1 MYIPRQYDDIPLS
14 IYHCYQVLLRLSDN
28 YPVEMTLS
36 AIRSSYKSPTTKI
49 LYLIQVIFSIVVD
62 LVYGRG
68 VTDIVR
74 EIPLYFGIFEK
85 YIGIK
90 LFHRKPAMYGS
101 VDVIN
106 VCNLHCSHCY
116 WWLNRKNEDQ
126 DLSADEWR
134 QIIRDTFKKQKI
146 FVVTLVGGEPT
157 MRPEVIQVFCE
168 EMPKRVCVVS
178 NGTYPLKRFDN
189 LYFYWIS
196 LDGTEIIHDQIR
208 GKGSYSKTK
217 QNILDY
223 IAGPARNRKPAW
235 KDIWITMTINSL
247 NYDSVDDLV
256 QEWIGLVNK
265 IGFQFHTPFVKS
277 DPLWLP
283 FGQERNKV
291 VDKLID
297 LREKYPNFVINNK
310 KQLSLMK
317 GNWGGIGTT
326 PVQCPS
332 WAILSLDHM
341 GREKKP
347 CCIGS
352 ADSKSLKPICE
363 DCGLGCYSVLV
374 ANGITG

>member
-1 MYIPRQYDDIPLS
+1 M
-14 IYHCYQVLLRLSDN
+14 
-28 YPVEMTLS
+28 
-36 AIRSSYKSPTTKI
+36 
-49 LYLIQVIFSIVVD
+49 VD
-62 LVYGRG
+62 LIYGRG
-68 VTDIVR
+68 ITDIIR
-74 EIPLYFGIFEK
+74 EIPLYFGMFEK
-85 YIGIK
+85 IVGIK
-90 LFHRKPAMYGS
+90 LFHKKSAIYGS

-106 VCNLHCSHCY
+106 VCNLHCTHCY
-116 WWLNRKNEDQ
+116 WWLNRKEEGQ
-126 DLSADEWR
+126 ELSADQWR
-134 QIIRDTFKKQKI
+134 QIIRKTIKKQKI

-157 MRPEVIQVFCE
+157 MRPDVIEVFCK
-168 EMPKRVCVVS
+168 EMPKRVCIVS

-196 LDGTEIIHDQIR
+196 LDGTEKIHDQIR

-223 IAGPARNRKPAW
+223 TAGSDRNGKPAW

-247 NYDSVDDLV
+247 NHSSIENLI
-256 QEWIGLVNK
+256 QEWKGLVNK
-265 IGFQFHTPFVKS
+265 IGFQFHTPFAKG

-291 VDKLID
+291 VDKLIG
-297 LREKYPNFVINNK
+297 LREKYPDFIINNK
-310 KQLSLMK
+310 KQLSLMR

-326 PVQCPS
+326 PIQCPS

-352 ADSKSLKPICE
+352 ADSESLKPICE